1 MKDYIVTYAKTKPI
15 YKGTEVYVYL
25 RTTEKSFE
33 DSVKTAKDFMI
44 SKGDLEIIAI
54 KEV

>member
-1 MKDYIVTYAKTKPI
+1 MKTYIVTYAKTKPI

-25 RTTEKSFE
+25 KTTEKSFE
-33 DSVKTAKDFMI
+33 DAVKTAKDFI
-44 SKGDLEIIAI
+44 KSEGGLEIITI